1 MAKKKRVNGKKKPNN
16 ITKSKERRISKI
28 GKKKP
33 LSPNGRNNGPQ
44 AYKIVKKYPKKQ
56 KNKKQTGP
64 REPKE
69 GSSKPMETI
78 RNRKQEKMG
87 QRSPKK

>member
-33 LSPNGRNNGPQ
+33 LSPNARNNGPQ
-44 AYKIVKKYPKKQ
+44 AYKIVKKYPKKK
-56 KNKKQTGP
+56 KNKRAQG
-64 REPKE
+64 
-69 GSSKPMETI
+69 
-78 RNRKQEKMG
+78 
-87 QRSPKK
+87 SPKKEVVSPWKL